1 MVSAFGV
8 LRLHITQ
15 LKSNNM
21 EFTLQPI
28 GIIHT
33 PFTSPKATPIQP
45 SHSQAL
51 GRVEVYDEFTQGLQ
65 DIDGFS
71 HLILLYAFHRSSG
84 YELTVTPF
92 LDNQPRGLFATR
104 YPHRPNPIGL
114 SVVRLLRRNEN
125 ELVVKGIDVLDG
137 TPLID
142 IKPYVPDFDVRTN
155 VQTGWYATR
164 AYQEPVHREK
174 SLTMKIAV
182 ITDDGKTISQHFGR
196 AAHYLVFTV
205 DDGAITEKEL
215 RDKLGHRQFVNE
227 SHDHDED
234 HNDPRGHGF
243 GAHSDQKHARMI
255 EAIQDCEAIIV
266 RGMGRG
272 AYLAME
278 QANIRPFVTDIENAE
293 DAIQAY
299 IDDTL
304 KDHTEKLH

>member
-1 MVSAFGV
+1 
-8 LRLHITQ
+8 
-15 LKSNNM
+15 M

-28 GIIHT
+28 GLIRT
-33 PFTSPKATPIQP
+33 PFTDPKATPIQP
-45 SHSQAL
+45 TQSQAL
-51 GRVEVYDEFTQGLQ
+51 GWIEVYEEFIQGLQ

-84 YELTVTPF
+84 YELTITPF
-92 LDNQPRGLFATR
+92 LDNRPRGLFATR
-104 YPHRPNPIGL
+104 YPRRPNPIGL
-114 SVVRLLRRNEN
+114 SIVRLLRRSEN
-125 ELVVKGIDVLDG
+125 ELLVKGIDVLDG

-142 IKPYVPDFDVRTN
+142 IKPYVPDFDIRTN

-164 AYQEPVHREK
+164 AYQEPVHGEK
-174 SLTMKIAV
+174 SQNMKVAV

-205 DDGAITEKEL
+205 EEGAITEKEL

-227 SHDHDED
+227 PHEHDHDHD

-243 GAHSDQKHARMI
+243 GAHSESKHARMI

-272 AYLAME
+272 AYMAME
-278 QANIRPFVTDIENAE
+278 QANIRPFVTEIEEAE
-293 DAIQAY
+293 AAVQAY
-299 IDDTL
+299 IDETL
-304 KDHTEKLH
+304 EDHTEKLH